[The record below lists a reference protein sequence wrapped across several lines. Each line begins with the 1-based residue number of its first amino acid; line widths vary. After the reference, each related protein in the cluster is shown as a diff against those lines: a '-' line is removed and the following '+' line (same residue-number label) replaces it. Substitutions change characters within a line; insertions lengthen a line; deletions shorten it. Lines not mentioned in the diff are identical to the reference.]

1 SEDVHTKLPLME
13 SPEILLGIECGGTR
27 TVALAVGPGFR
38 VMRRLELGPCN
49 LRLVDDA
56 RLEAHF
62 RDVAGQTPKPSA
74 IGIGMAGVRDGRDCD
89 RVHRI
94 LDRVWPG
101 IPARIDHDLESA
113 ISTPDVDLGSTS
125 EARVVILSGT
135 GSCCFG
141 RTPEG
146 RTVKVGGWGH
156 LLGDRGSAYDVAFRA
171 LRSVAHELDHSGV
184 QGHLGK
190 RMLRKL
196 DLKEPN
202 DLIAWLANAG
212 KAEVAAL
219 APLVFEVATDGDR
232 TASRVVSETVEILA
246 ADALACARRLRP
258 VRGPIRFLLAGSV
271 LLKQP
276 GLVRRL
282 RHRIQEVLGRV
293 PVEPLSRDS
302 VWGAVVMARLALQ
315 QPSRISPKPQQ
326 SDRKAPSS
334 RLSPVSRES
343 SPTELRNPRS
353 MHLDRLGI
361 TTAIGL
367 MLDEDARISDSIRP
381 HAKEL
386 ARLIR
391 DAASALR
398 RGGRLLYV
406 GAGTSGRLGVLD
418 ASECPPTFGTAPEQV
433 QGIMAG
439 GLSALHSSIE
449 GAEDHPEQGASAVAD
464 RHVGPLDVVLGI
476 AASGRT
482 PFVWGALTEARA
494 RGATTALLCFNPHL
508 DFKTAWRPKH
518 VLAID
523 AGPEVLTGST
533 RLKAGTATKLVLNML
548 TTLVMVQLG
557 KVIGNL
563 MVDLRPSNEKLRD
576 RACRIV
582 SELTSL
588 DLARA
593 GLELERS
600 GWRVAEVVRRFRFG
614 KVLRSG
620 SRSIARGSPRRHR

>member
-1 SEDVHTKLPLME
+1 ME

-27 TVALAVGPGFR
+27 TVALAVGPGSR
-38 VMRRLELGPCN
+38 VKRRLELGPCN

-62 RDVAGQTPKPSA
+62 RNVSGQVPQPSA
-74 IGIGMAGVRDGRDCD
+74 IGIGMAGVRDARDCN
-89 RVHRI
+89 RVQRV
-94 LDRVWPG
+94 LNRVWPG
-101 IPARIDHDLESA
+101 IPAKIDHDLESA
-113 ISTPDVDLGSTS
+113 ISTPAVDLGAPS
-125 EARVVILSGT
+125 ETRVVILSGT

-146 RTVKVGGWGH
+146 KTVKVGGWGH
-156 LLGDRGSAYDVAFRA
+156 LLGDRGSAYDIAFRA
-171 LRSVAHELDHSGV
+171 LRAAAHELDHTGV
-184 QGHLGK
+184 QGRLGK
-190 RMLRKL
+190 RMIRKL

-202 DLIAWLANAG
+202 DLIAWMANAG
-212 KAEVAAL
+212 KGDVAAL
-219 APLVFEVATDGDR
+219 APLVFEVAAGGDR

-258 VRGPIRFLLAGSV
+258 RKGPLRFLLAGSV

-276 GLVRRL
+276 VLVRRL
-282 RHRIQEVLGRV
+282 RHQIRQALGRV
-293 PVEPLSRDS
+293 TVEPLDRDS
-302 VWGAVVMARLALQ
+302 VWGAVVMARFALQ
-315 QPSRISPKPQQ
+315 QPCGTMDQSKP
-326 SDRKAPSS
+326 SSRKAPS
-334 RLSPVSRES
+334 LHLPPVSKQV

-361 TTAIGL
+361 TAAIDL
-367 MLDEDARISDSIRP
+367 MLNEDALIADSIRP
-381 HAKEL
+381 HSKEL
-386 ARLIR
+386 GRLIR
-391 DAASALR
+391 DTALALR

-418 ASECPPTFGTAPEQV
+418 ASECPPTFSSAPEQV

-449 GAEDHPEQGASAVAD
+449 GAEDHPDQGASAVAD
-464 RHVGPLDVVLGI
+464 RKVGPLDVVLGI

-482 PFVWGALTEARA
+482 PFVWGALTEART

-508 DFKTAWRPKH
+508 EFKTAWRPRH

-523 AGPEVLTGST
+523 VGPEVLTGST

-582 SELTSL
+582 GELTSL
-588 DLARA
+588 DLASAR
-593 GLELERS
+593 LELERS
-600 GWRVAEVVRRFRFG
+600 GWRVAEVVRRFRSG
-614 KVLRSG
+614 KGSRSG
-620 SRSIARGSPRRHR
+620 SRSVARGSPRRRRR